1 MKKIT
6 VALITF
12 MTVCFACGFS
22 SGERQSARAYDI
34 YSLFK
39 DGHLRFYENE
49 LAKEK
54 VYSQYSDS
62 ELSETAHK
70 HNISVDKLKKIMVFQ
85 HMMHTVGKE
94 YSVEDVLKAGN
105 RQIVGDLKSYVE
117 FLKKTKS
124 EEELKELEIKFKEA
138 GRE

>member
-70 HNISVDKLKKIMVFQ
+70 HNISVDKLKKVIVFQ

>member
-70 HNISVDKLKKIMVFQ
+70 HKISVDKLKKIMVFQ

>member
-1 MKKIT
+1 MRKIT

-12 MTVCFACGFS
+12 MTVCFASGFS
-22 SGERQSARAYDI
+22 SDGRQSARAFDI
-34 YSLFK
+34 YSVFK
-39 DGHLRFYENE
+39 EGHLRFYENE

-54 VYSQYSDS
+54 VYSRYSDS
-62 ELSETAHK
+62 ELDEMAHK

-94 YSVEDVLKAGN
+94 YSIDDVLKASN

-138 GRE
+138 GKE

>member
-70 HNISVDKLKKIMVFQ
+70 HNISVDKLKKVMVFQ

>member
-12 MTVCFACGFS
+12 MTVCFACGFYS
-22 SGERQSARAYDI
+22 DERQPARAYDI

>member
-49 LAKEK
+49 LAKEQ

-85 HMMHTVGKE
+85 HMMHTLGKE
-94 YSVEDVLKAGN
+94 YSVEDVLKASN

-124 EEELKELEIKFKEA
+124 EEELNELEIKFKEA

>member
-1 MKKIT
+1 MRKIT

-70 HNISVDKLKKIMVFQ
+70 HNISVDKLKKVMVFQ

>member
-12 MTVCFACGFS
+12 MTVCFACGFYS
-22 SGERQSARAYDI
+22 DERKSARAYDI

-70 HNISVDKLKKIMVFQ
+70 HNISVDKLKKVMVFQ